1 MTVYRAGFANNQA
14 LDSWGTIWPLKSRL
28 GIGTTQI
35 TSAPFSGTGRDM
47 QLISWS
53 GTKSNGTI
61 NLMTN
66 SNLSEVPV
74 SGIIGFAMAGS
85 GQGTCR
91 VYSFI
96 GRYIAATLNQIQG
109 GTRSAGEDAS
119 IGLTCT
125 GNDFG
130 ITLTSSGY
138 PAGTGYVVWMV
149 AGVQIQ
155 GGYTSPNDRWLSD
168 N

>member
-35 TSAPFSGTGRDM
+35 TAAPFSGTGRDM
-47 QLISWS
+47 QMISWS
-53 GTKSNGTI
+53 GTKNNGTI
-61 NLMTN
+61 ALMTDA
-66 SNLSEVPV
+66 SLTEVPV
-74 SGIIGFAMAGS
+74 SGIIGFAMATS
-85 GQGTCR
+85 GLGTCR

-96 GRYIAATLNQIQG
+96 GRYAAATLNQIQG
-109 GTRSAGEDAS
+109 GNRGAGEDAS
-119 IGLTCT
+119 IALTCT

-130 ITLTSSGY
+130 INFTSSGY
-138 PAGTGYVVWMV
+138 GSNIGYVVWMI
-149 AGVQIQ
+149 AGVQINN
-155 GGYTSPNDRWLSD
+155 YTSPNDRWLSD